1 VAATPGAQSREPAL
15 PGQAPRRRAPKED
28 LFALAPFARLWH
40 AVGAVRVQRCFL
52 LTAALALGAAA
63 GCKRD
68 DEAARAAAL
77 AASANAAASP
87 SAGAMPALPARRER
101 WQAPDGPALG
111 VIAGQANVYVEPS
124 AESRRLGY
132 LRLGAVV
139 RRAPEPAG
147 RAGCPGGWYKVEPRG
162 YVCVGDEATLDVSH
176 PVVRAAAGLKPDLGS
191 ALPYRYGFVR
201 ATLPLY
207 LKVPSRDEQL
217 AAEFKLQE
225 HLDVWNEKASEL
237 NRVTLG
243 SYDVPVDERGVPFAG
258 RRVGDVPR
266 PTIGWGQGQ
275 LFGGDGEDDPAPFW
289 LEGGR
294 KIPNVSDFKVPP
306 YAVFADRARRHT
318 GLAFIG
324 SFGTGPESLGRR
336 FAVTT
341 DLRLAPTS
349 KVKPDTGS
357 PWHGLELLDPAKSP
371 PLPFAWVR
379 TGEAK
384 AYKFEPQSDRPQPKG
399 GLEKRSIVLLT
410 GKKRSGRDGW
420 YWEMKNGLYLK
431 ASEAGVVR
439 TPDEWPDA
447 AKRGKKWV
455 EVSIEN
461 QTLTLWEGQRP
472 VYATLVSTG
481 QDGMGDPKTTKS
493 TVRGV
498 FPLRSKH
505 LTATMDSNERSG
517 AGGGRRPEVTAAAAS
532 EGDKGGRPSGKGAP
546 QGVRDKATRPAA
558 AEAKGDKGG
567 KGAAEGDDKGG
578 ARRAAEGGDKG
589 DYGVTRR
596 RGEGSFWLRD
606 VPYVQYFE
614 AGYALHVAYWHDVF
628 GVARSHGCINL
639 SPIDGRWIF
648 QWTEPRVPEGWHGV
662 MSGAEAGE
670 GTTIVVHE

>member
-1 VAATPGAQSREPAL
+1 MRFRALLLPVALSAL
-15 PGQAPRRRAPKED
+15 
-28 LFALAPFARLWH
+28 
-40 AVGAVRVQRCFL
+40 
-52 LTAALALGAAA
+52 
-63 GCKRD
+63 GCKRGA
-68 DEAARAAAL
+68 EADAAA
-77 AASANAAASP
+77 AASASAASP

-101 WQAPDGPALG
+101 WRAPEGPALG
-111 VIAGQANVYVEPS
+111 VIGGQANVYAGPS
-124 AESRRLGY
+124 PESRRLGY
-132 LRLGAVV
+132 LRLGAIV
-139 RRAPEPAG
+139 RRDPEPAG
-147 RAGCPGGWYKVEPRG
+147 RAGCPGAWYKIEPRG
-162 YVCVGDEATLDVSH
+162 YVCAGGDDATIDPNH
-176 PVVRAAAGLKPDLGS
+176 PVLKAAEGLKPDLGS

-201 ATLPLY
+201 AVTPLY
-207 LKVPSRDEQL
+207 LKVPSKDEQT
-217 AAEFKLQE
+217 AAEFKLKE
-225 HLDVWNEKASEL
+225 HLDTWNEKAKEL
-237 NRVTLG
+237 NQVTLG
-243 SYDVPVDERGVPFAG
+243 SYDVPVDERGVPFVG
-258 RRVGDVPR
+258 KRVGEVPR
-266 PTIGWGQGQ
+266 PSIGWGQGE
-275 LFGGDGEDDPAPFW
+275 LFGASGEDDPIPFW

-318 GLAFIG
+318 GLAFAG
-324 SFGTGPESLGRR
+324 SFATGPESLNRR
-336 FAVTT
+336 FAITT

-357 PWHGLELLDPAKSP
+357 PWHGIELIDPQKSP

-379 TGEAK
+379 TSEAK

-399 GLEKRSIVLLT
+399 ALEKRSIVMLT

-431 ASEAGVVR
+431 APEAGVVR
-439 TPDEWPDA
+439 PPDEWPDA
-447 AKRGKKWV
+447 AKKGHKWV

-481 QDGMGDPKTTKS
+481 QDGLGDPKTTKS

-498 FPLRSKH
+498 FTIKSKH

-517 AGGGRRPEVTAAAAS
+517 AGGGRRPEVTAAADDRPAR
-532 EGDKGGRPSGKGAP
+532 GGQGEGKGN
-546 QGVRDKATRPAA
+546 DKAAD
-558 AEAKGDKGG
+558 AKG
-567 KGAAEGDDKGG
+567 AKGG
-578 ARRAAEGGDKG
+578 APKGDPGAKGGAPKGDGGAKGGGDKAPKG
-589 DYGVTRR
+589 GEGEGRDKDYGVTRR

-639 SPIDGRWIF
+639 SPIDGRWVF
-648 QWTEPRVPEGWHGV
+648 QWTEPRAPAGWHGV
-662 MSGAEAGE
+662 TSGPESGE